1 MSQFVVLGFK
11 AEFING
17 KQVDWVEIAPS
28 GEAFERTHTW
38 LRVKDIIPPEHPDLT
53 APSHIAMV
61 ERWKQIGPAYE
72 AWRNGQELPE
82 DGTPLAAW
90 SGVSPEQAA
99 VLVRMGLKTVEAV
112 RDMSESA
119 IVKLPFP
126 NARKLPALAGE
137 FLSGRDKVSQA
148 RELDAMREKMAA
160 MEEMLAGYI
169 AAETTAEKRGPGRP
183 RKQEADAA

>member
-1 MSQFVVLGFK
+1 MSQFVIIGFK
-11 AEFING
+11 SEFTNG

-38 LRVKDIIPPEHPDLT
+38 LRVKDITPPEHPDLT

-72 AWRNGQELPE
+72 AWRNGQELPD

-99 VLVRMGLKTVEAV
+99 VLIRMGLKTVESV

-137 FLSGRDKVSQA
+137 FLSGRDKASQA
-148 RELDAMREKMAA
+148 QELDAMREKMAA
-160 MEEMLAGYI
+160 MEEMLAEYM
-169 AAETTAEKRGPGRP
+169 AKDEAPKRGRP